1 MEMSLMQKEQ
11 DNKEKQDNKENRQS
25 NVLPMIIVAGLFFIL
40 GFATWLNGS
49 LMPYLKQ
56 ILQLS
61 PFEASLIL
69 FSFYIA
75 VTFTALPSATVIRKV
90 GYKNGMALGMATM
103 MIAGLLFIPAA
114 KTQIFALF
122 LFAQLIMGTGIT
134 LLQTAVNPYVVRIG
148 PEESAAARI
157 SIMGIL
163 NKGAGVVAPII
174 FTALILSGFQDVSGE
189 LTQVQIDDM
198 ANSLV
203 MPYLGMAI
211 FLGLLALAVK
221 KSPLPELESEE
232 VKEDEHQ
239 DHLKAA
245 FSHPNLV
252 LGVVALF
259 FYVAAEVI
267 AGDTIGTFAL
277 SLGVKN
283 YTMMTSYTMICMVAG
298 YILGIAF
305 IPKLISQQK
314 ALMVSAV
321 VGLLLTF
328 GIVYCDNNSFAIAN
342 ALLAGAE
349 LPDTLV
355 LIAFLGFANAIVWP
369 AVFPLALSG
378 MGKLTSVGSA
388 LLVMG
393 ISGGAFGPLFWSLSS
408 TTSMGEQGGYLVLL
422 PCYLFILF
430 YAVKGCKMKSWK

>member
-1 MEMSLMQKEQ
+1 MSIA
-11 DNKEKQDNKENRQS
+11 KEKQQS
-25 NVLPMIIVAGLFFIL
+25 NAVPMIIVAGLFFIL

-56 ILQLS
+56 ILQLT
-61 PFEASLIL
+61 PFEASLII

-75 VTFTALPSATVIRKV
+75 VTFTALPSAIVIRKV
-90 GYKNGMALGMATM
+90 GYKNSMALGMGTM
-103 MIAGLLFIPAA
+103 MVAGLLFIPAA
-114 KTQIFALF
+114 KTQIFPLF
-122 LFAQLIMGTGIT
+122 LLAQLVMGTGQT

-157 SIMGIL
+157 SVMGIL
-163 NKGAGVVAPII
+163 NKGAGVVAPVV
-174 FTALILSGFQDVSGE
+174 FTALILSNFTDTVGTE
-189 LTQVQIDDM
+189 LTPIQIDAM
-198 ANSLV
+198 ANSLIL
-203 MPYLGMAI
+203 PYLGMAI
-211 FLGLLALAVK
+211 FIGLLAFAVK
-221 KSPLPELESEE
+221 KSPLPELASEADGE
-232 VKEDEHQ
+232 GDNTG
-239 DHLKAA
+239 HLKETLA
-245 FSHPNLV
+245 HPNLI

-277 SLGVKN
+277 SLGVEN
-283 YTMMTSYTMICMVAG
+283 YTMMTSYTMVCMVAG
-298 YILGIAF
+298 YILGIAL
-305 IPKLISQQK
+305 IPRIISQQK

-321 VGLLLTF
+321 IGLLLTA
-328 GIVYCDNNSFAIAN
+328 GIVFGDNNSFAIADT
-342 ALLAGAE
+342 LLGGLK

-378 MGKLTSVGSA
+378 MGKLTSIGSA

-393 ISGGAFGPLFWSLSS
+393 ISGGAFGPLFWSITS
-408 TTSMGEQGGYLVLL
+408 TSTQMGEQGGYLVLF

-430 YAVKGCKMKSWK
+430 YAVKGCKMRAWRL